1 MGDIMEEVGKNLK
14 RIRLLKNL
22 SLKEAG
28 FLLNMSAPAVSKY
41 EKGEIHPDSQKLI
54 EFANAYNVKVLDLL
68 KSYNVP
74 EMKFNS
80 FRKRERLKGENLEL
94 LKEIIQNKV
103 SDYLEVIELNK
114 LKSSN
119 NKIKKYTCN
128 NEQDAELAAEEF
140 RKNYKLSINQPIP
153 DLINIL
159 ENIGILIIEIDNSN
173 GKFSDFDGLSEV
185 VGNVPLIVLL
195 NNIDGERQRFTI
207 AHELGHLVLN
217 VKNKDLNEEKM
228 CNKFASSLL
237 MPKDAVINEFGISR
251 NTISFYELRAFKN
264 EYKVSMAAILYR
276 LKELN
281 IISEYLYKKYNIS
294 FSSKGYKKHEPDP
307 IDPEKSY
314 QFKRLVHK
322 LEVNNIIS
330 LNKACELL
338 EITIDEYNEEDNN
351 YRY

>member
-1 MGDIMEEVGKNLK
+1 MEEVGKNLK

-28 FLLNMSAPAVSKY
+28 LLLNMSAPAVSKY

-68 KSYNVP
+68 KTYNVP
-74 EMKFNS
+74 EMKFS
-80 FRKRERLKGENLEL
+80 TFRKRQRLQGENLEL

-103 SDYLEVIELNK
+103 ADYLEVIELNEIRTN
-114 LKSSN
+114 N
-119 NKIKKYTCN
+119 NKIKKYPCN
-128 NEQDAELAAEEF
+128 NEIDAELAAEEF
-140 RKNYKLSINQPIP
+140 RKNYKLSINQPIS

-159 ENIGILIIEIDNSN
+159 ENIGILIIEIDNAN

-185 VGNVPLIVLL
+185 VNDVPLIILL

-217 VKNKDLNEEKM
+217 IKNQNLDEEKM
-228 CNKFASSLL
+228 CNKFASNLL
-237 MPKDAVINEFGISR
+237 MPKEAVIKEFGISR
-251 NTISFYELRAFKN
+251 NNISFYELRAFKK
-264 EYKVSMAAILYR
+264 EYKVSMAATIYR

-281 IISEYLYKKYNIS
+281 IISEYLYKKINIS

-307 IDPEKSY
+307 IEPEKSY

-322 LEVNNIIS
+322 LEVDNIIT

-338 EITIDEYNEEDNN
+338 GITIDEYNEEDNN

>member
-1 MGDIMEEVGKNLK
+1 MEEVGKNLK

-28 FLLNMSAPAVSKY
+28 LMLNMSAPAVLKY

-68 KSYNVP
+68 KTYNAP
-74 EMKFNS
+74 EMKFS
-80 FRKRERLKGENLEL
+80 TFRKRQRLQGENLEL

-103 SDYLEVIELNK
+103 ADYLEVIELNEIK
-114 LKSSN
+114 TCN
-119 NKIKKYTCN
+119 NKIKKYSCN
-128 NEQDAELAAEEF
+128 NEVDAEFAAEEF
-140 RKNYKLSINQPIP
+140 RKNYKLSINQPIS

-173 GKFSDFDGLSEV
+173 DKFSDFDGLSEV
-185 VGNVPLIVLL
+185 VNDIPLIVLL
-195 NNIDGERQRFTI
+195 NNSDGERQRFTI

-217 VKNKDLNEEKM
+217 IKDQNLNEEKM
-228 CNKFASSLL
+228 CNKFASNLL
-237 MPKDAVINEFGISR
+237 MPKDAVIKEFGISR
-251 NTISFYELRAFKN
+251 NNISFYELRAFKK
-264 EYKVSMAAILYR
+264 EYKVSMAATIYR

-281 IISEYLYKKYNIS
+281 IISEYLYKKINIS

-307 IDPEKSY
+307 IEPEKSY

-322 LEVNNIIS
+322 LEVDNIIS

-338 EITIDEYNEEDNN
+338 GITINEYNEEDNN

>member
-1 MGDIMEEVGKNLK
+1 MKEVGKNLK

-22 SLKEAG
+22 SLKDAG
-28 FLLNMSAPAVSKY
+28 LLLNMSAPAVSKY
-41 EKGEIHPDSQKLI
+41 EKGEIYPNSQKLI
-54 EFANAYNVKVLDLL
+54 EFANAYDVKVLDLL
-68 KSYNVP
+68 KSYNAP
-74 EMKFNS
+74 EMKFNA
-80 FRKRERLKGENLEL
+80 FRKRQRLQGENLEL

-103 SDYLEVIELNK
+103 ADYLEVIELNA
-114 LKSSN
+114 LKTSN

-128 NEQDAELAAEEF
+128 NDVDAELAAEEF

-153 DLINIL
+153 DLINNL
-159 ENIGILIIEIDNSN
+159 ENIGIIIIEIDNSD
-173 GKFSDFDGLSEV
+173 GRFSDFDGLSEV
-185 VGNVPLIVLL
+185 VKDVPLIILI

-207 AHELGHLVLN
+207 AHELGHLILN
-217 VKNKDLNEEKM
+217 IKDKNLDEEKM

-237 MPKDAVINEFGISR
+237 MPKEAVMNEFGISR
-251 NTISFYELRAFKN
+251 NNISFYELRAFKS
-264 EYKVSMAAILYR
+264 EYKVSMAAIVYR

-281 IISEYLYKKYNIS
+281 IISEYLYKKINIS

-307 IDPEKSY
+307 IEPEKSY

-338 EITIDEYNEEDNN
+338 GMTVDEYNNEDNN

>member
-1 MGDIMEEVGKNLK
+1 MKEIGKNLK

-41 EKGEIHPDSQKLI
+41 EKGEILPNSQKII

-68 KSYNVP
+68 KSHNVP
-74 EMKFNS
+74 EMKFSS
-80 FRKRERLKGENLEL
+80 FRKRKRLQGENLEL
-94 LKEIIQNKV
+94 LKETIQNKV
-103 SDYLEVIELNK
+103 SDYLEVIKLNEIK
-114 LKSSN
+114 NSN
-119 NKIKKYTCN
+119 NKIKKFTCN
-128 NEQDAELAAEEF
+128 SEADAELAAEEF
-140 RKNYKLSINQPIP
+140 RKNYKLSINQPIT

-159 ENIGILIIEIDNSN
+159 ENIGILIIEIDNTN
-173 GKFSDFDGLSEV
+173 GKFSGFDGLSEIV
-185 VGNVPLIVLL
+185 EDVPLIVLL
-195 NNIDGERQRFTI
+195 NDIDGERQRFTI

-217 VKNKDLNEEKM
+217 IKDNNLNEEKM
-228 CNKFASSLL
+228 CNKFASNLL
-237 MPKDAVINEFGISR
+237 MPKEAVINEFGLSR
-251 NTISFYELRAFKN
+251 NNLSFFELRAFKN

-281 IISEYLYKKYNIS
+281 IISEYLYKKINIS

-307 IDPEKSY
+307 IEQEKSY

-338 EITIDEYNEEDNN
+338 GITINEYNDEDNN

>member
-1 MGDIMEEVGKNLK
+1 MEEVGKNLK

-28 FLLNMSAPAVSKY
+28 LLLNMSAPAVSKY

-68 KSYNVP
+68 KTYNAP
-74 EMKFNS
+74 EMKFS
-80 FRKRERLKGENLEL
+80 AFRKRQRLQGENLEL
-94 LKEIIQNKV
+94 LKEIIKNKV
-103 SDYLEVIELNK
+103 ADYLEVIELNEIRTN
-114 LKSSN
+114 N
-119 NKIKKYTCN
+119 NKIKKYPCN
-128 NEQDAELAAEEF
+128 NEIDAELAAEEF
-140 RKNYKLSINQPIP
+140 RKNYKLSINQPIS

-159 ENIGILIIEIDNSN
+159 ENIGILIIEIDNAN

-185 VGNVPLIVLL
+185 VNDVPLIILL

-217 VKNKDLNEEKM
+217 IKNQNLDEEKM
-228 CNKFASSLL
+228 CNKFASNLL
-237 MPKDAVINEFGISR
+237 MPKEAVIKEFGISR
-251 NTISFYELRAFKN
+251 NNISFYELRAFKK
-264 EYKVSMAAILYR
+264 EYKVSMAATIYR

-281 IISEYLYKKYNIS
+281 IISEYLYKKINIS

-307 IDPEKSY
+307 IETEKSY

-322 LEVNNIIS
+322 LEVDNIIT

-338 EITIDEYNEEDNN
+338 GITIDEYNEEDNN

>member
-1 MGDIMEEVGKNLK
+1 MQEIGKNLK

-22 SLKEAG
+22 SLKDAG
-28 FLLNMSAPAVSKY
+28 LLLNMSAPAISKY
-41 EKGEIHPDSQKLI
+41 EKGEIHANSQKLI
-54 EFANAYNVKVLDLL
+54 EFANAYGVQVLDLL
-68 KSYNVP
+68 KTYDKP

-80 FRKRERLKGENLEL
+80 FRKRQRLKGENLEL

-103 SDYLEVIELNK
+103 ADYIEVIKLNEIK
-114 LKSSN
+114 ANDNILKRYN
-119 NKIKKYTCN
+119 CN
-128 NEQDAELAAEEF
+128 TENDVELAAEEF
-140 RKNYKLSINQPIP
+140 RRNYQLSINQPIP

-173 GKFSDFDGLSEV
+173 GRFSDFDGLSEV
-185 VGNVPLIVLL
+185 VNNIPLIVLL

-217 VKNKDLNEEKM
+217 IKDKNLNEEKL

-237 MPKDAVINEFGISR
+237 MSKDAMINEFGISR
-251 NTISFYELRAFKN
+251 NNISFYELRAFKN
-264 EYKVSMAAILYR
+264 EYKVSIAAIIYR
-276 LKELN
+276 LRELN
-281 IISEYLYKKYNIS
+281 IISEHLYKKINIS
-294 FSSKGYKKHEPDP
+294 LSSKGYKKHEPDP
-307 IDPEKSY
+307 IMAEKSY
-314 QFKRLVHK
+314 QFKKLVHK

-338 EITIDEYNEEDNN
+338 EMTIDDYNNEDNN